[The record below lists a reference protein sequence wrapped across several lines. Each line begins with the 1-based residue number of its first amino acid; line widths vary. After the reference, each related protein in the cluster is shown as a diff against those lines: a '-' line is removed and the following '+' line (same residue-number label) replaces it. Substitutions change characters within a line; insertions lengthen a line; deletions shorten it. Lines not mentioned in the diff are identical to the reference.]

1 MDQMTEERKKGEY
14 ILSNTQ
20 IVQVIEKI
28 QGRVKA
34 IYEDKELSEYPRI
47 GTVLET
53 IDAMLNLINN
63 YAQWVSELKKELNIC
78 ADRNRQQAEVIKN
91 LKVIQT

>member
-1 MDQMTEERKKGEY
+1 MTEERKKGEY